1 MIEGTR
7 QLAGDWWATFGTFE
21 GWLVV
26 RLHPPGEVF
35 TETLGLAEAIWD
47 EIARTPYRRVAMEM
61 NDVAFLPSSLM
72 GVGVRLHKRLSME
85 GGELRIVG
93 LRPACRDAW
102 HACRLNMVLP
112 IYDDLLAA
120 VA

>member
-7 QLAGDWWATFGTFE
+7 RLVENWWATFGTYE
-21 GWLVV
+21 GWFVV
-26 RLHPPGEVF
+26 RLHPPGEIF
-35 TETLGLAEAIWD
+35 SDTPGLAEALWE
-47 EIARTPYRRVAMEM
+47 EIARSPSRLVAIEM
-61 NDVAFLPSSLM
+61 NDIAFLPSSLM
-72 GVGVRLHKRLSME
+72 GVAVRLHKRLSME

-102 HACRLNMVLP
+102 HVCRLNMVMP
-112 IYDDLLAA
+112 VFDDLAGA